1 MRRPVKRMRTHYKL
15 TEAGLALMLEQ
26 AERRLAV
33 LNYDQLAEQTG
44 LTRGSAK
51 VLMRELIHEKRRG
64 LQVVRRGTAGRKE
77 IAEATATEL
86 RGPAW

>member
-15 TEAGLALMLEQ
+15 TPEGLALMLEQ
-26 AERRLAV
+26 AEKRIAV
-33 LNYDQLAEQTG
+33 LNYDQLALRTG

-64 LQVVRRGTAGRKE
+64 LQIVRRGTAVRKE
-77 IAEATATEL
+77 LVDAAETEL
-86 RGPAW
+86 RGSVW